1 MGVVFVVLAVLAL
14 AIKLIGLLDREPA
27 PVASPASAPA
37 NAPSATA
44 SPTVTP
50 EGMTGEQIAAI
61 AVALALSETKSAA
74 MPARSSNV
82 GSTTG
87 SWLQAGRMR
96 VLSSG
101 SSSARERRG

>member
-27 PVASPASAPA
+27 PVASAASATTP
-37 NAPSATA
+37 APSAPA
-44 SPTVTP
+44 SPTVTS
-50 EGMTGEQIAAI
+50 EGMTGEQVAAI
-61 AVALALSETKSAA
+61 AVALALSESKSAA
-74 MPARSSNV
+74 MPARSANL
-82 GSTTG
+82 GSTAG

-96 VLSSG
+96 VLSLG